1 MEDYT
6 VVKQSVEG
14 EVIPQGVSITETDI
28 SVNWHIRYGKQAFY
42 IRYRKD
48 DSLPP
53 RLEVARWTKSSHSY
67 PDNPVED
74 GWILSIDEI
83 HERLLELES
92 IKKDWKWFSYRHE
105 QDVLTKTLN
114 K

>member
-6 VVKQSVEG
+6 VVKQAVEG
-14 EVIPQGVSITETDI
+14 DVVPQGVSKMETDI
-28 SVNWHIRYGKQAFY
+28 SVYLHIKHGKQAFY

-53 RLEVARWTKSSHSY
+53 HIQVSRWTKNFQSFLY
-67 PDNPVED
+67 NPIED
-74 GWILSIDEI
+74 GWLLSIDQI
-83 HERLLELES
+83 HEKLLELES
-92 IKKDWKWFSYRHE
+92 IKKDWKWFSYLNS
-105 QDVLTKTLN
+105 QDAITESLN